1 MQEEVK
7 ITSIKMPF
15 WNMVWFIIKWTIA
28 SVVAIAILVLL
39 FIAVMTIIAMIM
51 GESIDLGNTVNHYSS
66 QFHSHYHSN

>member
-7 ITSIKMPF
+7 VTSIKMPF

-28 SVVAIAILVLL
+28 SVVAIAILALL
-39 FIAVMTIIAMIM
+39 FIAVMAIITMIM
-51 GESIDLGNTVNHYSS
+51 GESIDIGNTVNHYSS